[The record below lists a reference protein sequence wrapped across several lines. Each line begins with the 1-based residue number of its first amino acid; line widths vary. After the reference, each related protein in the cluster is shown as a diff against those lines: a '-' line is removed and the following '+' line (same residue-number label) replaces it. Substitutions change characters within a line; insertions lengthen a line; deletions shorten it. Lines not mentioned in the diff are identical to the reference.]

1 MRWES
6 ETFLVL
12 FKGGRCRESPRCH
25 LFVFVV
31 NQGNEE
37 AGWVYEFLLRLGME
51 RLSLHLL
58 LAVKNIVCASEVG
71 CGGVYNL

>member
-1 MRWES
+1 MEKVSGFIQKREMQ
-6 ETFLVL
+6 
-12 FKGGRCRESPRCH
+12 RESKISS
-25 LFVFVV
+25 FDV

-71 CGGVYNL
+71 CGSV